1 MDERILSGKICFPAG
16 TIPSL
21 EANLTFE
28 IKYNIS
34 EDVEEAYAIYVNGE
48 LTFGNDS
55 DWGDA

>member
-21 EANLTFE
+21 ESNLDIE

-34 EDVEEAYAIYVNGE
+34 EDVEEMWAIYVNGQ
-48 LTFGNDS
+48 LTFGDDS
-55 DWGDA
+55 DW